1 MVSYLMLLES
11 DNDRERFQYIY
22 HNYRHRLYRVAK
34 SILQSEDLAQDAVQ
48 DTFFKVIYHFEKIR
62 ALPCRELEPYIV
74 TIVENTA
81 LSILKKERHTEELDE
96 NWDIADLSALPEDE
110 AAYIHIVELILSMP
124 DTYRETLT
132 MKFVWEWSESQIA
145 KELNLKLSTVSVR
158 IHRGRVLL
166 MNLLRKEGY
175 HHDEL

>member
-1 MVSYLMLLES
+1 
-11 DNDRERFQYIY
+11 
-22 HNYRHRLYRVAK
+22 
-34 SILQSEDLAQDAVQ
+34 
-48 DTFFKVIYHFEKIR
+48 
-62 ALPCRELEPYIV
+62 
-74 TIVENTA
+74 
-81 LSILKKERHTEELDE
+81 ILKKERHTEELDE

-166 MNLLRKEGY
+166 MKLLRKEGY
-175 HHDEL
+175 RHDEL